1 MDDKQFSMDN
11 TTYAE
16 ARQILESAKTILLV
30 DWPNPDVPRAL
41 LQADFTVFSY
51 SPNHYSQAK
60 LAAEP
65 PQEITPQNI
74 FPPRNNNDKGYLIF
88 QKIED
93 RPDLVD
99 IVSIFRPD
107 EELAGIIS
115 KHVLPMKGKAMW
127 IQPPVS
133 STLAPDLA
141 KSHGL
146 TLIQD
151 YDIAEI
157 AREIGKI

>member
-1 MDDKQFSMDN
+1 MDN

-16 ARQILESAKTILLV
+16 AKQILESAKTMLLV
-30 DWPNPDVPRAL
+30 DWPNPGIPRAL
-41 LQADFTVFSY
+41 LQAGFTVFSY

-60 LAAEP
+60 LVAEP

-93 RPDLVD
+93 SPDLVD

-107 EELAGIIS
+107 EELAEIIS
-115 KHVLPMKGKAMW
+115 KHTLPMKAKTLW
-127 IQPPVS
+127 IQPPGFSV
-133 STLAPDLA
+133 LAPNLA

-146 TLIQD
+146 ALIQN

-157 AREIGKI
+157 AGQIGKI